1 MTRWA
6 PLKADVLD
14 ALAAEILKQYSK
26 GRVVIGIDAQR
37 PAVAEAF
44 ARDLASAIGRTS
56 HPVFSASL
64 SSFQLPRE
72 SDERY
77 DYSLLQRV
85 LLDPFRLSVGTG
97 FVLAG
102 FDADRNLPI
111 EPRWSTGPKDAVLII
126 AGEHLHGAELRG
138 QWNYSIWLDDGETDP
153 KSPYV
158 KKAKPATTA
167 TAIVD
172 VADPE
177 HPRRVFADSC

>member
-14 ALAAEILKQYSK
+14 ALATEILQRYSK
-26 GRVVIGIDAQR
+26 GRVVVAIDAVE
-37 PAVAEAF
+37 PATAEAF
-44 ARDLASAIGRTS
+44 ASELAAAIGRTS
-56 HPVFSASL
+56 HPVFVAPLSA
-64 SSFQLPRE
+64 FRLPRE
-72 SDERY
+72 SDGDY

-102 FDADRNLPI
+102 FDAARNLPV
-111 EPRWSTGPKDAVLII
+111 EPRWSTGPRDAILII
-126 AGEHLHGAELRG
+126 AGELLQNPPLRG
-138 QWNYSIWLDDGETDP
+138 QWNYSIWLDDGATDP

-158 KKAKPATTA
+158 KKAKPSTTA

-172 VADPE
+172 VSEPE